1 MNILNFKISG
11 LTCEACVKLITSRV
25 KKITG
30 VQDVTIDLKTGDA
43 HVSSSDEINLDQ
55 IKQSLANTT
64 YQVTL

>member
-25 KKITG
+25 KKIIG